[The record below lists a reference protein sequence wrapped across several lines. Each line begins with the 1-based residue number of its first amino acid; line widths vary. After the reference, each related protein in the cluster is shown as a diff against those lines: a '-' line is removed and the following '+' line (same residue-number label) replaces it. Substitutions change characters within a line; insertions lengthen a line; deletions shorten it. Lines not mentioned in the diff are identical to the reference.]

1 MDQNVLKE
9 FMNFLKKE
17 KYKGIVQELK
27 LEYNTDE
34 ECPFIYLA
42 SIKISKKYRC
52 QGYGSA
58 VMYDIIRLANVHHLE
73 VRLYAMSILG
83 SDLKRLYA
91 FYRKH
96 GFVLVHHNN
105 DGKFVYRPHKNIL

>member
-1 MDQNVLKE
+1 MDDNVLKE
-9 FMNFLKKE
+9 FTDFLKKE

-27 LEYNTDE
+27 LEYNDE
-34 ECPFIYLA
+34 ELFIYLA
-42 SIKISKKYRC
+42 SIKIRKKCRC

-58 VMYDIIRLANVHHLE
+58 VMYDITRFADVHHLE
-73 VRLYAMSILG
+73 VRLYALNIFG

-96 GFVLVHHNN
+96 GFVLIHHNN
-105 DGKFVYRPHKNIL
+105 DGKFVYKPKNILQSQ